1 MMVECV
7 KGNSYPVHMPRPAF
21 APDTAQRRI
30 LDALAKLAAR
40 RAADDAKLT
49 ELVEQADAAGVPIA
63 VIAESAD
70 VERKTV
76 YRRLGRPMR

>member
-1 MMVECV
+1 
-7 KGNSYPVHMPRPAF
+7 MPRPAF
-21 APDTAQRRI
+21 IPDATQRRI
-30 LDALAKLAAR
+30 LTALARLAAR
-40 RAADDAKLT
+40 RSEDEQKLT

-63 VIAESAD
+63 AIAQSAN

>member
-1 MMVECV
+1 
-7 KGNSYPVHMPRPAF
+7 MPRPVF
-21 APDTAQRRI
+21 APDAAQRRI

-49 ELVEQADAAGVPIA
+49 ELVEQADAAAVPIA
-63 VIAESAD
+63 VIAESAA